1 MSFEIVLEGFIK
13 SGGSN
18 CHSFYWDKGN
28 RYLTVEK
35 YSRSLVGYTVEIE
48 YLPSYETDRQFSNR
62 ETVDVSFED
71 LFVFLYSKIPQEQG

>member
-18 CHSFYWDKGN
+18 GHSFYWDKGN
-28 RYLTVEK
+28 KYLPVERYF
-35 YSRSLVGYTVEIE
+35 RSLVGYTVEIE

-62 ETVDVSFED
+62 ETVEVSFEE
-71 LFVFLYSKIPQEQG
+71 LFVFIYSRTSEE

>member
-18 CHSFYWDKGN
+18 CQSFYWDKGN
-28 RYLTVEK
+28 RYLTVER

-62 ETVDVSFED
+62 EKVEVSFED
-71 LFVFLYSKIPQEQG
+71 LFVFLYSRTSEE